1 VNKVGDWKSILKAD
15 PTDWL
20 LEKDNPSTRYYT
32 LVDIFDRPNK
42 DPEVIT
48 AREQIM
54 KEGPVP
60 RILAK
65 QKKEGYWGKPE
76 DFYIRSKYKGTVW
89 QIIILAELGAD
100 GSDKRIRNACKFVL
114 ENVQNRESGG
124 FSYKS
129 LGQGGDYRKIL
140 PCLTGNLV
148 WSLIRFGYLED
159 PRVQHGIE
167 WITKYQRFDDSETK
181 APNSWP
187 YDRYEKCYGKHSC
200 HMGVVKAL
208 KALAEIPE
216 EKRSEEVIRTIKQGS
231 EYILKHHIYKR
242 SHDLSKISKPSW
254 LQFGFPL
261 MWNTDVLEV
270 LRILSNL
277 GYKDERMQEA
287 VDLVISKQD
296 GQGRWKLESTYN
308 GRFLVNIEQKRR
320 PSKWVTLNAI
330 RALKRFYNNL

>member
-1 VNKVGDWKSILKAD
+1 
-15 PTDWL
+15 
-20 LEKDNPSTRYYT
+20 
-32 LVDIFDRPNK
+32 
-42 DPEVIT
+42 
-48 AREQIM
+48 M
-54 KEGPVP
+54 
-60 RILAK
+60 
-65 QKKEGYWGKPE
+65 
-76 DFYIRSKYKGTVW
+76 W
-89 QIIILAELGAD
+89 QIIILAELGAN
-100 GSDKRIRNACKFVL
+100 GLDKRIRNACEFVF
-114 ENVQNRESGG
+114 ENVQNRGSGG

-129 LGQGGDYRKIL
+129 LGQEGDYWKIL

-148 WSLIRFGYLED
+148 WSLIRFGYLGD
-159 PRVQHGIE
+159 PRVRHGIE

-187 YDRYEKCYGKHSC
+187 YDRYGKCYGKHSC

-242 SHDLSKISKPSW
+242 SHDLSKVSKPSW

-261 MWNTDVLEV
+261 MWNTDALEV
-270 LRILSNL
+270 LGILSNL

-287 VDLVISKQD
+287 VELVISKQD

-308 GRFLVNIEQKRR
+308 GRFLVNIEQKGR
-320 PSKWVTLNAI
+320 PSKWVTLNAL
-330 RALKRFYNNL
+330 RALKKFLQ